1 MQSLKHLILKI
12 VYTIRK
18 NILDK
23 VDKSRKDWYKLL
35 KENNIDY
42 YKLKEYLKS
51 DKFINEV
58 GEVIDDNNKTYFLD
72 ESPIH
77 GKGIFASYDISK
89 GLVIGIGYFN
99 NNRTILGRYI
109 NHSPFNNAKF
119 YYKDQDVILLAEK
132 DIVKGEEILVNY
144 REHLLNKSF
153 I

>member
-119 YYKDQDVILLAEK
+119 YYKDQF
-132 DIVKGEEILVNY
+132 
-144 REHLLNKSF
+144 F

>member
-132 DIVKGEEILVNY
+132 DIIKGEEILVNY

>member
-1 MQSLKHLILKI
+1 MQSLRHLILKI

>member
-77 GKGIFASYDISK
+77 GKGIFASYDIRK

-132 DIVKGEEILVNY
+132 DIIKGEEILVNY

>member
-1 MQSLKHLILKI
+1 MQSLRHLILKI

-119 YYKDQDVILLAEK
+119 YYKDQDIILLAEK